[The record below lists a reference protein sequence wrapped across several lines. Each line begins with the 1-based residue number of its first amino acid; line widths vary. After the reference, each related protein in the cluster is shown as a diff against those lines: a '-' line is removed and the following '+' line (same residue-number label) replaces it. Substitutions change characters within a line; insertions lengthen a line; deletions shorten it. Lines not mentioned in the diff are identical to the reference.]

1 MLSPFCKW
9 ENQGLGRVKHC
20 LESYNQKTAEPSVSV
35 LGVHIIPKCLAV
47 QLFVAPWTVTCQDRL
62 SMGFSRQEYSN
73 GTPCP
78 PSGDLPDPGI
88 KPKSLSWDSNLLHCK
103 QILYQLSHQGSPM
116 EQPFMPVSEQRG
128 ARWKAVP
135 GSSRKQSPKPRF
147 RKAVRAPFPRFAFG
161 LPSLPMSISTNLTK
175 ETKTEWLSTVY
186 TTSSWLTGWW
196 QGFKYSS
203 LSLRPTDC
211 SLPGSSV
218 QGILQVRILQWVTFP
233 SPADLPNPGMEPM
246 SPALQVDSLLSE
258 PPEKPSV
265 LMGKWLVTMFKYSSL
280 SCTDTLTY
288 FFSHAWYTL

>member
-1 MLSPFCKW
+1 
-9 ENQGLGRVKHC
+9 
-20 LESYNQKTAEPSVSV
+20 
-35 LGVHIIPKCLAV
+35 
-47 QLFVAPWTVTCQDRL
+47 
-62 SMGFSRQEYSN
+62 MGFSRQEYSN

-88 KPKSLSWDSNLLHCK
+88 EPESPASPALQADSLPTEPPGKPN
-103 QILYQLSHQGSPM
+103 
-116 EQPFMPVSEQRG
+116 G
-128 ARWKAVP
+128 AAIYASVRTKRWKAVP

-161 LPSLPMSISTNLTK
+161 LPSLPISISINLTK

-203 LSLRPTDC
+203 LSLQPTDC

-258 PPEKPSV
+258 PPEKPNV

-280 SCTDTLTY
+280 SCTDTLIY

>member
-1 MLSPFCKW
+1 MGCHALLLGIFLT
-9 ENQGLGRVKHC
+9 QG
-20 LESYNQKTAEPSVSV
+20 SNPS
-35 LGVHIIPKCLAV
+35 
-47 QLFVAPWTVTCQDRL
+47 
-62 SMGFSRQEYSN
+62 
-73 GTPCP
+73 
-78 PSGDLPDPGI
+78 LPH
-88 KPKSLSWDSNLLHCK
+88 LLHCK

-147 RKAVRAPFPRFAFG
+147 RKPVRAPFPRFAFG
-161 LPSLPMSISTNLTK
+161 LPSLPISISINLTK

-203 LSLRPTDC
+203 LSLQPTDC

-280 SCTDTLTY
+280 SCTDTLIY